1 MRTLLLGVL
10 AVELMSCAHAP
21 PALQLAESWPLET
34 SLDHA
39 DIVDAAPAWL
49 ELIGGAMRSL
59 DVGEFYIST
68 AAQDGHPGLD
78 DRLEPVLVAIEQAA
92 ARGVAVRVLV
102 DESFYAKYPRS
113 VERLGAHANVSV
125 RRIDWKAHSGGG
137 VMHAKYFVV
146 DGVRAYLGSQNFDYR
161 SLSHI
166 HEVGAVVRDVGV
178 VQQLAAIF
186 ARDFAVAGGDA
197 AGTAKVGAADDA
209 QVTFAASPQNDLPEG
224 VAFELDGLVQR
235 LDAAKRSIEVQV
247 LTYKI
252 KQRDGSPFTVL
263 DEALRRAAARGVKV
277 TLIVSS
283 WGQKD
288 GSVAAL
294 SALPNMVVKVITIP
308 AWSKSELQF
317 ARVAHSKYC
326 LIDREVAWV
335 GTSNWEGDYFLKS
348 RNVSVFSTEPGFVGD
363 VAKVF
368 DTVLHSPLTVPL
380 EASATAQP

>member
-1 MRTLLLGVL
+1 MRTLLLGLIV
-10 AVELMSCAHAP
+10 VELMSCAHAP

-39 DIVDAAPAWL
+39 DITDAAPAWL
-49 ELIGGAMRSL
+49 ELIGAATRSL

-68 AAQDGHPGLD
+68 AAQDGHPGFD
-78 DRLEPVLVAIEQAA
+78 DRLEGVLVAVEQAA
-92 ARGVAVRVLV
+92 ARGVVVRVLV
-102 DESFYAKYPRS
+102 DESFYAKYPQS
-113 VERLGAHANVSV
+113 VDRLGTHANVSV

-166 HEVGAVVRDVGV
+166 HEIGAVVRDVGV

-186 ARDFAVAGGDA
+186 ARDFAVAGGE
-197 AGTAKVGAADDA
+197 TPSVVKLEPADDS
-209 QVTFAASPQNDLPEG
+209 QLTFAASPQNDLPEG

-252 KQRDGSPFTVL
+252 KQRDGSPFTTL

-288 GSVAAL
+288 ASVTAL
-294 SALPNMVVKVITIP
+294 STVPNVVVKVITIP
-308 AWSKSELQF
+308 AWSKRELQF

-326 LIDREVAWV
+326 LVDRQVAWV

-348 RNVSVFSTEPGFVGD
+348 RNVSVFSSEPGFVGD
-363 VAKVF
+363 VVRVF
-368 DTVLHSPLTVPL
+368 DTVSNSPLTMQLKP
-380 EASATAQP
+380 